1 MSVYC
6 TRCGARRVEGTQYCA
21 QCEAAFK
28 DETADSR
35 AGRAA
40 ERAPGYGTGWFVGAT
55 AVLAAIVTGAIL
67 GGNALIA
74 RSVAAPEAT
83 AANYYR
89 LTPDGYITDG
99 PVDPVETPSESWTPA
114 PTEDETSDSPQVSS
128 EPSETAAPSVPNVGN
143 ELVTV
148 APEAA
153 QDPSAPEVV
162 ELLTAYFTAINNHD
176 YDSYQAQHTRAA
188 QATTS
193 RRSFVSGYRSTADSE
208 ITLLGLSTATDG
220 RMLAQVS
227 FVSSQN
233 AEDGPGGQTC
243 TRWTVGKFLEGQGTN
258 LRIGKALSGHVS
270 HEAC

>member
-6 TRCGARRVEGTQYCA
+6 TRCGARRAAGAEYCT

-35 AGRAA
+35 AGRVA

-67 GGNALIA
+67 GGDALIA

-83 AANYYR
+83 AADYYR
-89 LTPDGYITDG
+89 LTPDGNITDG
-99 PVDPVETPSESWTPA
+99 PVQPVETPSESWTPA
-114 PTEDETSDSPQVSS
+114 PTEDETSSSQPVSP
-128 EPSETAAPSVPNVGN
+128 EPTEPAVPSVPPVGN
-143 ELVTV
+143 ELITV

-176 YDSYQAQHTRAA
+176 YDRYQAQHTRGA

-193 RRSFVSGYRSTADSE
+193 RKSFTSGYRSTADSE
-208 ITLLGLSTATDG
+208 ITLVGLSTATDG
-220 RMLAQVS
+220 RLLAQVS
-227 FVSSQN
+227 FVSNQN
-233 AEDGPGGQTC
+233 AEDGPDAQTC
-243 TRWTVGKFLEGQGTN
+243 TRWTVGKFLEGQATN